1 MVGILLVPVN
11 LQQHLPEPWSKIVDL
26 NLLKTIEEQL
36 GEEFLPEPKNVF
48 RALNLVEQPR
58 FILREI

>member
-26 NLLKTIEEQL
+26 NLLETIEEQL
-36 GEEFLPEPKNVF
+36 GEEFLPDPKNVF
-48 RALNLVEQPR
+48 RALNLAPEKSK
-58 FILREI
+58 F